1 MNQSNWRFSSDKLS
15 QLASNMNIPSLIL
28 QYTEYIRITKSANQE
43 YSQKIKSY
51 EKIISYYLRIFTAK
65 KEQMVSEKLKN
76 KIEDEEYSL
85 LITN

>member
-15 QLASNMNIPSLIL
+15 QLAANMNISSLIL

-51 EKIISYYLRIFTAK
+51 EKIISYYLRIFIAK
-65 KEQMVSEKLKN
+65 K
-76 KIEDEEYSL
+76 
-85 LITN
+85 